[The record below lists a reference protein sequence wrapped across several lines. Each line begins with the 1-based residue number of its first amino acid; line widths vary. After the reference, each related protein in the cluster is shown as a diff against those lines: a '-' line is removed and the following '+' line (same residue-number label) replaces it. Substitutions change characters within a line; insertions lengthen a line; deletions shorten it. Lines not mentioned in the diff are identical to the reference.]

1 MVVWFL
7 GCCAFWFSDVADC
20 WWFGGC
26 CLVVLVGYY
35 FVVFVVWLPCG
46 ACVSGFGVIWWLI

>member
-7 GCCAFWFSDVADC
+7 GCYAFWFSDVADC
-20 WWFGGC
+20 WWFVGC

-35 FVVFVVWLPCG
+35 FVVVVVWLACG
-46 ACVSGFGVIWWLI
+46 VCVSGFVVIW